1 MSDAAFKTAPYPA
14 YTTAEL
20 LAVIADGRGNPTML
34 AEIARRAARDAG
46 DTSVMTPGERLRR
59 ARGIDRFDV

>member
-1 MSDAAFKTAPYPA
+1 MDSAFATAPYPA
-14 YTTAEL
+14 YTTKEL
-20 LAVIADGRGNPTML
+20 HAIVAAGRGNPVML